1 MNENNKSN
9 ISKDDLLNVREIIEK
24 EMHQEVTDPLFLTD
38 IISIDENKTDKNK
51 LLQSSNLNLL
61 IKNVIKDIISQELKI
76 SINAAASVAI
86 VDEGAFLIKR
96 SP

>member
-38 IISIDENKTDKNK
+38 IISIMKIK
-51 LLQSSNLNLL
+51 L
-61 IKNVIKDIISQELKI
+61 IKINYYNLVI
-76 SINAAASVAI
+76 SI
-86 VDEGAFLIKR
+86 F
-96 SP
+96 

>member
-1 MNENNKSN
+1 MNQNNKSS

-38 IISIDENKTDKNK
+38 IISIDENKTDRNK

-61 IKNVIKDIISQELKI
+61 INNIIKDII
-76 SINAAASVAI
+76 
-86 VDEGAFLIKR
+86 
-96 SP
+96 